1 MQTIRVAA
9 TARAALTIAPL
20 TIAAALAA
28 APAPAAT
35 TTATMSVQATLVDT
49 CVISATPLNF
59 PTYLAGSGAV
69 KGTATISLVC
79 TKNAQYGVGL
89 NTGST
94 AGTSYTQR
102 LLANGGHTLQYNLY
116 TSNTYATV
124 WGDGSG
130 ATAIVSGNAAGFG
143 TAISLT
149 VYGEVPDS
157 AANQAALPGAYS
169 DTILV
174 VLTY

>member
-1 MQTIRVAA
+1 MHMNRVAA
-9 TARAALTIAPL
+9 AAMAALTAV
-20 TIAAALAA
+20 A
-28 APAPAAT
+28 APAAT
-35 TTATMSVQATLVDT
+35 TTTTLSVQGTLVDT
-49 CVISATPLNF
+49 CVISATPLTF
-59 PTYLAGSGAV
+59 PTYLSGSGAV

-89 NTGST
+89 STGST
-94 AGTSYTQR
+94 TGASYTQR
-102 LLANGGHTLQYNLY
+102 LLANGGNTLQYNLY

-130 ATAIVSGNAAGFG
+130 STQIVSGSAAGFG
-143 TAISLT
+143 NPISLT

-157 AANQAALPGAYS
+157 AANQTAPPGSYS

>member
-1 MQTIRVAA
+1 MQTNRVAT
-9 TARAALTIAPL
+9 TALAAVAV
-20 TIAAALAA
+20 AAALAA
-28 APAPAAT
+28 AAAPAAT
-35 TTATMSVQATLVDT
+35 TTAAFGVQATLIDT
-49 CVISATPLNF
+49 CVVSATPLAF
-59 PTYLAGSGAV
+59 PNYLAGGGAV

-89 NTGST
+89 DTGST
-94 AGTSYTQR
+94 TGTSYTQR
-102 LLANGGHTLQYNLY
+102 LMANGGHTLQYNLY
-116 TSNTYATV
+116 TSNSYANV

-130 ATAIVSGNAAGFG
+130 ATQIVSGNAAGFG
-143 TAISLT
+143 TPITLT

-157 AANQAALPGAYS
+157 TANQVAPPGAYS

>member
-1 MQTIRVAA
+1 METNRLAA
-9 TARAALTIAPL
+9 AAQAALVV
-20 TIAAALAA
+20 AAALASA
-28 APAPAAT
+28 AAPAAT
-35 TTATMSVQATLVDT
+35 TTATLSVQATLVDT
-49 CVISATPLNF
+49 CLISATPLTF
-59 PTYLAGSGAV
+59 PTYLAGGGAV
-69 KGTATISLVC
+69 TGTATISVIC

-94 AGTSYTQR
+94 AGTTYTQR
-102 LLANGGHTLQYNLY
+102 LLANAGNTLQYNLY
-116 TSNTYATV
+116 TSNTYSTV

-130 ATAIVSGNAAGFG
+130 ATQIVSGNAAGFG
-143 TAISLT
+143 TPISLT

-157 AANQAALPGAYS
+157 AANRAAPPGAYS